1 MPAAAR
7 FGRLNQTHIMN
18 RFIKHFSRRITFSA
32 SVEAFLQQHGQVV
45 TYDRLAYFM
54 SPEIR
59 MPYWCV
65 VLEGLAYGYTLGEN
79 GQRHI
84 HWFSTEMQGFTGVRH
99 LYTPRQA
106 EHYIQFSEV
115 TTLLCIPALR
125 MREGKER
132 FPEVNELL
140 HIMKQQYI
148 DRQDKLVR
156 LLQQTFAYDRY
167 VRFLTDFPGLAKRL
181 TPEQQMDFINIARPT
196 YFRVQKQYLT
206 DK

>member
-1 MPAAAR
+1 
-7 FGRLNQTHIMN
+7 MN
-18 RFIKHFSRRITFSA
+18 RFIEYIDRHISLSTPA
-32 SVEAFLQQHGQVV
+32 EVFLRQHGRVL
-45 TYDRLAYFM
+45 TFDRLAHFM
-54 SPEIR
+54 TPEIR

-65 VLEGLAYGYTLGEN
+65 VLEGLAYGYTLNES
-79 GQRHI
+79 GQRNI
-84 HWFSTEMQGFTGVRH
+84 HWFAAEMQGFAGVRH
-99 LYTPRQA
+99 LYTPRPA
-106 EHYIQFSEV
+106 EHFIQFSEV
-115 TTLLCIPALR
+115 TSLLCIPALR

-132 FPEVNELL
+132 FSKVNELL